1 MSEEYLRQ
9 LRLLEET
16 NPGIIEQLERQEKG
30 LINKYSNEE
39 RLDPNDYKNIVRA
52 RLKYTPKE
60 GQKWTEY
67 AGGLQIYTDLAAEKN
82 RLTHIDGPR
91 KQWWTHRNPMGCFM
105 CEDTNLISAMLKVIK
120 LMASQHPDNIF

>member
-9 LRLLEET
+9 MRM
-16 NPGIIEQLERQEKG
+16 LERQEQDLKD
-30 LINKYSNEE
+30 KYSTDAK
-39 RLDPNDYKNIVRA
+39 LDPHDYKRIVNA
-52 RLKYTPKE
+52 RLKYTPKS
-60 GQKWTEY
+60 GDTWKQY
-67 AGGLQIYTDLAAEKN
+67 ADTLGIYTNLAAEKN

-105 CEDTNLISAMLKVIK
+105 CEDVNLISALHKVIQ